1 MLFIFGSSGTNLVF
15 ERDIYFG
22 GDPSSGFKTL
32 KVENL
37 EIAMAS
43 IMNRVN
49 FMGKSNEGAL

>member
-1 MLFIFGSSGTNLVF
+1 MF

-43 IMNRVN
+43 IVNRVN
-49 FMGKSNEGAL
+49 FTGKSNEGAL